1 MPAKQNEEKKLCPHC
16 KMEVDSK
23 ATKCPH
29 CQSKISATWSKRKKI
44 FFALLII
51 IFIPVVINLA
61 SGPSAPVQLT
71 ADQIANS
78 KKSSAESFGRS
89 YVKSTLKSPSSAKF
103 SYSTSVTVDE
113 KDPSIFIVS
122 SSVSSQNSYGAMLD
136 NSYKLK
142 MFYFGENTKE
152 AIDDGSNW
160 SVQEFYFDGKK
171 IK

>member
-1 MPAKQNEEKKLCPHC
+1 MNKTKPCPHC
-16 KMEVDSK
+16 KKEVDEK
-23 ATKCPH
+23 ATKCPY
-29 CQSKISATWSKRKKI
+29 CQSKISTWSKRKKI
-44 FFALLII
+44 FVALLAV

-61 SGPSAPVQLT
+61 SSPSAPVQLS
-71 ADQIANS
+71 AEQIVNM

-113 KDPSIFIVS
+113 KDPTMFNVS

-136 NSYKLK
+136 STYSLK
-142 MFYFGENTKE
+142 MYYFGENTKE

-160 SVQEFYFDGKK
+160 SVLEFYFDGKK